1 MKYLIVT
8 QTYPPRTGGMQ
19 NVMNAISNK
28 LASLNETHVF
38 PDHYFKSKD
47 SSSKIFIHNNFAPKL
62 LRPLIKKKLVSFIYE
77 NEDVV
82 ICDSWKSLNAVPSK
96 AKKIIVLAH
105 GQEFLSIKKKRKRIE
120 NNLKNVSSIICSSSY
135 TSTLINDLKISKVQR
150 IVIPPTYS
158 LKAITNN
165 RNDILKNTDK
175 VFLLTICR
183 LEERKGIIP
192 VLKSLSEMNNDKVLK
207 PFFWNICGE
216 GLQAD
221 EIKKCIKDLNLSK
234 NVKLV
239 GKVNTQEKESFLEK
253 SDLFI
258 MPSYKVN
265 NSIEG
270 FGISYVEAAAYGV
283 PSIAGIEGGVKDAV
297 IDAKTGWCVDP
308 LDGLALTDTLKSA
321 INNKKLREKYG
332 NNAQKKFLDYFL
344 GEKVFRKFMD
354 VIGT

>member
-28 LASLNETHVF
+28 LAFLNETHVF

-135 TSTLINDLKISKVQR
+135 TSKLINDLNISKVPR

-158 LKAITNN
+158 LKEISNN
-165 RNDILKNTDK
+165 RNDILKNTNK

-354 VIGT
+354 VIST

>member
-105 GQEFLSIKKKRKRIE
+105 GQEFLSIKKKKKRIE

-135 TSTLINDLKISKVQR
+135 TSTLINDLNISKVQR

-158 LKAITNN
+158 LKAITNK

-216 GLQAD
+216 GLQTD

-253 SDLFI
+253 SDLFV

-308 LDGLALTDTLKSA
+308 LDRLALTDTLKSA

-354 VIGT
+354 VIST

>member
-38 PDHYFKSKD
+38 PDHYFSSKD
-47 SSSKIFIHNNFAPKL
+47 TSSKIFIHNNFAPKL

-135 TSTLINDLKISKVQR
+135 TSTLINDLNISKVPR

-253 SDLFI
+253 SDLFV

-308 LDGLALTDTLKSA
+308 LDKLALTDTLKSA

-354 VIGT
+354 VIST

>member
-62 LRPLIKKKLVSFIYE
+62 IRPLIKKKLVSFIYE

-135 TSTLINDLKISKVQR
+135 TSTLINDLNISKVPR

-354 VIGT
+354 VIST

>member
-47 SSSKIFIHNNFAPKL
+47 SSSKIFIHNNFSPKL
-62 LRPLIKKKLVSFIYE
+62 IRPLIKKKLVSFIYE

-105 GQEFLSIKKKRKRIE
+105 GQEFLSIKKKKKRIE

-135 TSTLINDLKISKVQR
+135 TSTLINDLNISKVQR

-216 GLQAD
+216 GLQTD

-258 MPSYKVN
+258 MPSYKVK

-270 FGISYVEAAAYGV
+270 FGISYIEAAAYGV

-308 LDGLALTDTLKSA
+308 LDRLALTDTLKSA

-354 VIGT
+354 VIST

>member
-28 LASLNETHVF
+28 LAFLNETHVF

-47 SSSKIFIHNNFAPKL
+47 PSSKIFIHNNFAPKL

-253 SDLFI
+253 SDLFV
-258 MPSYKVN
+258 MPSYRVN

-297 IDAKTGWCVDP
+297 INAKTGWCVDP
-308 LDGLALTDTLKSA
+308 LDKLALTDTLKSA

-354 VIGT
+354 VIST

>member
-1 MKYLIVT
+1 
-8 QTYPPRTGGMQ
+8 
-19 NVMNAISNK
+19 
-28 LASLNETHVF
+28 
-38 PDHYFKSKD
+38 
-47 SSSKIFIHNNFAPKL
+47 
-62 LRPLIKKKLVSFIYE
+62 
-77 NEDVV
+77 
-82 ICDSWKSLNAVPSK
+82 
-96 AKKIIVLAH
+96 
-105 GQEFLSIKKKRKRIE
+105 
-120 NNLKNVSSIICSSSY
+120 
-135 TSTLINDLKISKVQR
+135 
-150 IVIPPTYS
+150 
-158 LKAITNN
+158 
-165 RNDILKNTDK
+165 
-175 VFLLTICR
+175 
-183 LEERKGIIP
+183 
-192 VLKSLSEMNNDKVLK
+192 VLK

-216 GLQAD
+216 GLQAE

-253 SDLFI
+253 SDLFV

-297 IDAKTGWCVDP
+297 LDSKTGWCVDP
-308 LDGLALTDTLKSA
+308 LDKLALTDTLKSA

-354 VIGT
+354 VIST

>member
-47 SSSKIFIHNNFAPKL
+47 SSSKIFIHNNFSPKL
-62 LRPLIKKKLVSFIYE
+62 IRPLIKKKLVSFIYE

-82 ICDSWKSLNAVPSK
+82 ICDSWKSLNAVPPK

-135 TSTLINDLKISKVQR
+135 TSTLINDLNISKVPR

-158 LKAITNN
+158 LKAISNN

-216 GLQAD
+216 GLQAE

-253 SDLFI
+253 SDLFV

-308 LDGLALTDTLKSA
+308 LDKLALTDTLKSA

-354 VIGT
+354 VIST

>member
-135 TSTLINDLKISKVQR
+135 TSTLINDLNISKVPR

-354 VIGT
+354 VIST

>member
-28 LASLNETHVF
+28 LAFLNETHVF

-135 TSTLINDLKISKVQR
+135 TSTLINDLNISKVQR

-165 RNDILKNTDK
+165 GNDILKNTDK

-221 EIKKCIKDLNLSK
+221 EIRKCIKDLNLSK

-354 VIGT
+354 VIST

>member
-38 PDHYFKSKD
+38 PDHYFRSKD
-47 SSSKIFIHNNFAPKL
+47 SSSKIFIHNNFAPKFI
-62 LRPLIKKKLVSFIYE
+62 RPLIKKKLVRFVYE

-120 NNLKNVSSIICSSSY
+120 NNLKTVSSIICSSSY
-135 TSTLINDLKISKVQR
+135 TSALINDLNISKVPR

-158 LKAITNN
+158 LKAISNT

-192 VLKSLSEMNNDKVLK
+192 VLKSLSQMNNNKILK

-234 NVKLV
+234 SVKLV

-253 SDLFI
+253 SDLFV
-258 MPSYKVN
+258 MPSYKVK

-270 FGISYVEAAAYGV
+270 FGISYVEAAAYGI

-297 IDAKTGWCVDP
+297 LDAKTGWCVDP
-308 LDGLALTDTLKSA
+308 LDKLALTDTLKSA
-321 INNKKLREKYG
+321 INNKKLRDKYG
-332 NNAQKKFLDYFL
+332 NNAQKTFLDYFL

-354 VIGT
+354 VISA

>member
-62 LRPLIKKKLVSFIYE
+62 IRPLIKKTLVSFIYE
-77 NEDVV
+77 NEDIV

-120 NNLKNVSSIICSSSY
+120 NNLKTVSSIICSSSY
-135 TSTLINDLKISKVQR
+135 TSTLINDLNISKVPR

-158 LKAITNN
+158 LKAISNN

-216 GLQAD
+216 GLQAE

-253 SDLFI
+253 SDLFV

-297 IDAKTGWCVDP
+297 LDSKTGWCVDP
-308 LDGLALTDTLKSA
+308 LDKLALTDTLKSA

-354 VIGT
+354 VIST

>member
-38 PDHYFKSKD
+38 PDHYFKSKC

-62 LRPLIKKKLVSFIYE
+62 IRPLIKKKIVSFIYE

-135 TSTLINDLKISKVQR
+135 TSRLINDLNISKVPR

-158 LKAITNN
+158 LKAISNN

-216 GLQAD
+216 GLQVD

-239 GKVNTQEKESFLEK
+239 GKVNTQEKESFLKK
-253 SDLFI
+253 SDLFV
-258 MPSYKVN
+258 MASYKVN

-297 IDAKTGWCVDP
+297 LDAKTGWCVDP
-308 LDGLALTDTLKSA
+308 LDKLALTDTLKRA

-332 NNAQKKFLDYFL
+332 NNAKKKFLDYFL

-354 VIGT
+354 VIST

>member
-62 LRPLIKKKLVSFIYE
+62 IRPLIKKKLVSFIYE

-120 NNLKNVSSIICSSSY
+120 NNLKSVSSIICSSSY
-135 TSTLINDLKISKVQR
+135 TSALINDLNISKVPR

-158 LKAITNN
+158 LKAISNN

-270 FGISYVEAAAYGV
+270 FGISYVEAAAYGM

-308 LDGLALTDTLKSA
+308 LDKLALTDTLKSA

>member
-28 LASLNETHVF
+28 LAFLNETHVF

-62 LRPLIKKKLVSFIYE
+62 IRPLIKKKLVSFFHE

-120 NNLKNVSSIICSSSY
+120 NNLKNVSSIICSSAY
-135 TSTLINDLKISKVQR
+135 TSTLINDLNISKVQR

-192 VLKSLSEMNNDKVLK
+192 VLKSLSELNNDKILK

-297 IDAKTGWCVDP
+297 LDAKTGWCVDP
-308 LDGLALTDTLKSA
+308 LDKLALTDTLKSA

-332 NNAQKKFLDYFL
+332 NDAQKKFLDYFL

-354 VIGT
+354 VIST

>member
-38 PDHYFKSKD
+38 PDLYFKSKD

-62 LRPLIKKKLVSFIYE
+62 IRPLIKKKLVSFFYE

-82 ICDSWKSLNAVPSK
+82 ICDSWKSLNAIPSK

-120 NNLKNVSSIICSSSY
+120 NNLKSVSSIICSSSY
-135 TSTLINDLKISKVQR
+135 TSTLINDLNISKVPR

-158 LKAITNN
+158 LKAISNN

-253 SDLFI
+253 SDLFV

-297 IDAKTGWCVDP
+297 INAKTGWCVDP
-308 LDGLALTDTLKSA
+308 LDKLALTDTLKSA

-354 VIGT
+354 VIST

>member
-38 PDHYFKSKD
+38 PDHYFRSKD
-47 SSSKIFIHNNFAPKL
+47 TSSKIFIHNNFAPKFI
-62 LRPLIKKKLVSFIYE
+62 RPLIKKKLVRFVYE

-105 GQEFLSIKKKRKRIE
+105 GQEFLSTRKKRERIE
-120 NNLKNVSSIICSSSY
+120 NNLKIVSSIICSSSY
-135 TSTLINDLKISKVQR
+135 TSALINDLNISKVPR

-158 LKAITNN
+158 LKAISNN

-192 VLKSLSEMNNDKVLK
+192 VLKSLSQMNNNKILK

-234 NVKLV
+234 SVKLV
-239 GKVNTQEKESFLEK
+239 GKVNTQEKETFLEK
-253 SDLFI
+253 SDLFV
-258 MPSYKVN
+258 MPSYKVK

-270 FGISYVEAAAYGV
+270 FGISYVEAAAYGI

-297 IDAKTGWCVDP
+297 LDAKTGWCVDP
-308 LDGLALTDTLKSA
+308 LDKLALTDTLKSA
-321 INNKKLREKYG
+321 INNKKLRDKYG
-332 NNAQKKFLDYFL
+332 NNAQKTFLDYFL

-354 VIGT
+354 VISA

>member
-62 LRPLIKKKLVSFIYE
+62 LRPLIKKILVSFIYE

-82 ICDSWKSLNAVPSK
+82 ICDSWKSLNAVPPK

-120 NNLKNVSSIICSSSY
+120 NNLKSVSSIICSSSY
-135 TSTLINDLKISKVQR
+135 TSTLINDLNISKVPR

-158 LKAITNN
+158 LKAISNN

-192 VLKSLSEMNNDKVLK
+192 VLKSLSEMNNNKVLK

-354 VIGT
+354 VIST

>member
-38 PDHYFKSKD
+38 PDHYFRSKD
-47 SSSKIFIHNNFAPKL
+47 SSSKIFIHNNFAPKFI
-62 LRPLIKKKLVSFIYE
+62 RPLVKKKLVRFVYE

-120 NNLKNVSSIICSSSY
+120 NYLKNVSLIICSSSY
-135 TSTLINDLKISKVQR
+135 TSALINDLNISKVPR

-158 LKAITNN
+158 LKAISNT

-192 VLKSLSEMNNDKVLK
+192 VLKSLSQMNNNKILK

-234 NVKLV
+234 SVKLV

-253 SDLFI
+253 SDLFV
-258 MPSYKVN
+258 MPSYKVK

-270 FGISYVEAAAYGV
+270 FGISYVEAAAYGI

-297 IDAKTGWCVDP
+297 LDAKTGWCVDP
-308 LDGLALTDTLKSA
+308 LDKLALTDTLKSA
-321 INNKKLREKYG
+321 INNKKLRDKYG
-332 NNAQKKFLDYFL
+332 NNAQKTFLDYFL

-354 VIGT
+354 VISA

>member
-47 SSSKIFIHNNFAPKL
+47 SSSKIFIHNNFSPKL
-62 LRPLIKKKLVSFIYE
+62 IRPLIKKKLVSFIYE

-105 GQEFLSIKKKRKRIE
+105 GQEFLSIKKKKKRIE

-216 GLQAD
+216 GLQAE

-253 SDLFI
+253 SDLFV

-297 IDAKTGWCVDP
+297 LDSKTGWCVDP
-308 LDGLALTDTLKSA
+308 LDKLALTDTLKSA

-354 VIGT
+354 VIST